1 MDSPFP
7 QNAQRVAMLLA
18 GAIKGINFYP
28 ADHPA
33 VLRPLQEL
41 HAVIS
46 GTLQNQPEIDL
57 GVMNHLL
64 FFAGHLFVTPNTA
77 EAELAE
83 LLTAKGITGITIRQG
98 VTIHELSRFI
108 ALLARKDLTADQL
121 AKVMPADG
129 INAIILKSL
138 SQEHSTESDDHS
150 LAEAHATYQQALDA
164 VRGVFKGIES
174 GRIPQSQEIIAVV
187 GNMVTMTIKDPATQM
202 GLTMIKDYDNYT
214 YSHSVNVGI
223 LAMALGGALG
233 LNQQG
238 LHDLGTAGLLH
249 DIGKIT
255 IRKSILNKP
264 GKLSAEE
271 FEEMKK
277 HAENGAKII
286 GRMEQIAP
294 HIANAVL
301 GHHIMHDRHGYPEWA
316 KDRSFG
322 PTTDIIAI
330 ADCYDAITTLRVYKP
345 PITPLVALEQLRKL
359 AGSYLNG
366 KLVEKF
372 LEMMGKFP
380 VGTLVRLD
388 TNEIAVVFRPNPDND
403 EAPTVKVIIDAS
415 GRKLQEPRIENLAS
429 TDGTSLATIVA
440 TVDPLLKNV
449 EVASYFS

>member
-1 MDSPFP
+1 
-7 QNAQRVAMLLA
+7 
-18 GAIKGINFYP
+18 
-28 ADHPA
+28 
-33 VLRPLQEL
+33 VLQPLREL
-41 HAVIS
+41 HAVI
-46 GTLQNQPEIDL
+46 GDTLQNLPEIDL

-64 FFAGHLFVTPNTA
+64 FFAGHLFVTPTTA

-83 LLTAKGITGITIRQG
+83 HLTAKGIAGITIRQG
-98 VTIHELSRFI
+98 VTVDELSRFI

-121 AKVMPADG
+121 AKAMSADG
-129 INAIILKSL
+129 LVAIILKRL
-138 SQEHSTESDDHS
+138 QPEQHAESDDHTKSDS
-150 LAEAHATYQQALDA
+150 LATYHQALDA
-164 VRGVFKGIES
+164 VRGVFKEVET
-174 GRIPQSQEIIAVV
+174 GRIPQSQEIIAAV
-187 GNMVTMTIKDPATQM
+187 GNMVTMTIKDPATQL

-223 LAMALGGALG
+223 LAMTLGEALG

-255 IRKSILNKP
+255 IRKNILNKP

-286 GRMEQIAP
+286 SRMGEIAP

-345 PITPLVALEQLRKL
+345 PITPLLALGQLRKL
-359 AGSYLNG
+359 AGTYLNG
-366 KLVEKF
+366 NLVEKF

-415 GRKLQEPRIENLAS
+415 GRKLQEPRVEDLAAA
-429 TDGTSLATIVA
+429 DRTSRATIIA

-449 EVASYFS
+449 EVASYFI